1 MVGYILFLKPG
12 STAVWGDVPIGESQG
27 GISIHFNFTS
37 EGLFNQRLSIPVD
50 WSIISFRMEVSA
62 SFIPFQ
68 PAMLEKF
75 LFLAGVPTDWQ
86 KFPILT
92 GSNNVW
98 QKLELK
104 GEVELPEK
112 LLEIE
117 IYKAVVSEVSEFTLG
132 KEEAKITVRFQ
143 GLHSEE
149 DNAVGRIRF
158 V

>member
-50 WSIISFRMEVSA
+50 WSIISFRLEVSA
-62 SFIPFQ
+62 SFISFQ

-75 LFLAGVPTDWQ
+75 LLLAGVPTAWQ
-86 KFPILT
+86 KFPVF
-92 GSNNVW
+92 NYAY

-149 DNAVGRIRF
+149 DNAVGRIRI